1 MDASVGVL
9 INQIIMMFLLMILGF
24 ILYRIRMITAHGA
37 SQMADVVIYVST
49 PALTVQSLMVAF
61 DMAVI
66 FNALFSFVATFA
78 LLAVSIAVAT
88 LVFRKPESGLSRYG
102 VVFSNC
108 GFIGIPLVRSILGSE
123 YVFALTACNLAFTCL
138 VWTYGVVQ
146 ISGDRSQA
154 SLKQVLANPAIVSIA
169 VGLVCFCTGWR
180 FPEAVDA
187 AITSVGDINTGLV
200 MIVLGTYLGQ
210 VDFQRIVVQRRVYE
224 VALLRLL
231 VLPLIAVGLL
241 ALFPMVDVGTRLTV
255 LIAYATPVA
264 ALAAVFSKKF
274 RANAELGIGLVA
286 MTTLLS
292 MVTMPLILTLGFAL
306 IC

>member
-9 INQIIMMFLLMILGF
+9 INQIIMMFILMIVGF
-24 ILYRIRMITAHGA
+24 ILFRIRMITAHGA

-66 FNALFSFVATFA
+66 YNALFSFAITMV
-78 LLAVSIAVAT
+78 LLAVSIALAT
-88 LVFRKPESGLSRYG
+88 AIFRRPESGLSRYG

-108 GFIGIPLVRSILGSE
+108 GFIGIPLVRSVLGSE

-154 SLKQVLANPAIVSIA
+154 SIKQVLANPAIVSI
-169 VGLVCFCTGWR
+169 VIGLICFCTGWR
-180 FPEAVDA
+180 FPAAVDF
-187 AITSVGDINTGLV
+187 AIDSLGDINTGLV
-200 MIVLGTYLGQ
+200 MLVLGTYLGQ
-210 VDFQRIVVQRRVYE
+210 VDFRRLVVQRRVYE
-224 VALLRLL
+224 VAALRLL
-231 VLPLIAVGLL
+231 VLPLLAVAVL
-241 ALFPMVDVGTRLTV
+241 ALFPTVDTGTRLTV
-255 LIAYATPVA
+255 LIAYAAPVA

-292 MVTMPLILTLGFAL
+292 MVTMPFVLSVAFAVL
-306 IC
+306 

>member
-1 MDASVGVL
+1 MAESVGVL
-9 INQIIMMFLLMILGF
+9 INQIIMMFILMIVGF
-24 ILYRIRMITAHGA
+24 ILFRIRMITAHGA

-66 FNALFSFVATFA
+66 YNALFSFAITMV
-78 LLAVSIAVAT
+78 LLAVSIALAT
-88 LVFRKPESGLSRYG
+88 LIFRKPESGLSRYG

-154 SLKQVLANPAIVSIA
+154 SIKQVLANPAIVSI
-169 VGLVCFCTGWR
+169 VIGLICFCTGLR
-180 FPEAVDA
+180 FPA
-187 AITSVGDINTGLV
+187 AADFAIDSLGDINTGLV
-200 MIVLGTYLGQ
+200 MLVLGTYLGQ
-210 VDFQRIVVQRRVYE
+210 VDFRRLIVQRRVYE
-224 VALLRLL
+224 VAALRLL
-231 VLPLIAVGLL
+231 VLPLVAVAVL
-241 ALFPMVDVGTRLTV
+241 ALFPMVDTGTRLTV
-255 LIAYATPVA
+255 LIAYAAPVA

-292 MVTMPLILTLGFAL
+292 MVTMPIVLSVAFAVF
-306 IC
+306 